1 VGGEEEGE
9 TTVSGAGEVMA
20 AGRLG
25 RLVGRFSMRL
35 GFGPFFLLSLYA
47 KKISI
52 FLNTSKNL

>member
-20 AGRLG
+20 AG